1 LPLARTIKHPDE
13 QPFDK
18 RQGKVVNLPFNS
30 GGIKIYAVI
39 ETGGKQYKVSPDQ
52 KIEVERLNIAEGD
65 AVVLDR
71 VLLISDG
78 EKVITGNPIVKGAR
92 VKATSLGEF
101 KGDKVI
107 AFKYKSKVRYR
118 RKKGHRQ
125 IYTRL
130 LINKIT
136 KPRGHSNGT

>member
-1 LPLARTIKHPDE
+1 M
-13 QPFDK
+13 
-18 RQGKVVNLPFNS
+18 
-30 GGIKIYAVI
+30 
-39 ETGGKQYKVSPDQ
+39 SPDQ

>member
-1 LPLARTIKHPDE
+1 
-13 QPFDK
+13 
-18 RQGKVVNLPFNS
+18 
-30 GGIKIYAVI
+30 
-39 ETGGKQYKVSPDQ
+39 VSPDQ

>member
-1 LPLARTIKHPDE
+1 M
-13 QPFDK
+13 
-18 RQGKVVNLPFNS
+18 
-30 GGIKIYAVI
+30 
-39 ETGGKQYKVSPDQ
+39 SPDQ

-101 KGDKVI
+101 KGDKVSV
-107 AFKYKSKVRYR
+107 FKYKSKVRYR
-118 RKKGHRQ
+118 RKRGHRQ
-125 IYTRL
+125 IHTRL
-130 LINKIT
+130 EINKII
-136 KPRGHSNGT
+136 KPRS

>member
-1 LPLARTIKHPDE
+1 
-13 QPFDK
+13 
-18 RQGKVVNLPFNS
+18 
-30 GGIKIYAVI
+30 
-39 ETGGKQYKVSPDQ
+39 VSPDQ
-52 KIEVERLNIAEGD
+52 KIEVEQLNIAEGD

-78 EKVITGNPIVKGAR
+78 EKVITGNPIIKGAR